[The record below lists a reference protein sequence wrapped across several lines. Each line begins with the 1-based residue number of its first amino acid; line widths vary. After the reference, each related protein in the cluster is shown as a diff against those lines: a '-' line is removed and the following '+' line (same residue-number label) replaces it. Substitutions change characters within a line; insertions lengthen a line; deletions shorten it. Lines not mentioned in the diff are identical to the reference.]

1 MSPDLYAAVDN
12 YLAETLILPDPGMDA
27 VLKSCQD
34 AGLPAIAVTPTQG
47 KFLQI
52 VARMVNAKRIL
63 EIGTLGGYSTIW
75 LARALPPNGQVV
87 TLEFNAKHAEVA
99 QENFRRAKVESLVKL
114 HIGAALDTLPKIA
127 AANPPPFDLIFI
139 DADKKNNPH
148 YFPWALKLAR
158 SGSVIIIDNV
168 VREGK
173 VLDADS
179 VDPDI
184 VGTRQVLSDVA
195 NEPRVS
201 ATALQTSDAKGH
213 DGFALAL
220 VL

>member
-1 MSPDLYAAVDN
+1 MPQDLYTAVDN
-12 YLAETLILPDPGMDA
+12 YLAETLIPPDPVMDA
-27 VLKSCQD
+27 VLKSCED

-52 VARMVNAKRIL
+52 IARMINAKRIL

-75 LARALPPNGQVV
+75 LARALPPNGQAV
-87 TLEFNAKHAEVA
+87 TLEFNPKHAEVA
-99 QENFRRAKVESLVKL
+99 QQNFRRASVESLIRL
-114 HIGAALDTLPKIA
+114 HVGAALDTLPQIA

-148 YFPWALKLAR
+148 YFQWALRLSR
-158 SGSVIIIDNV
+158 PDTVIIIDNV

-173 VLDADS
+173 VIDADS
-179 VDPDI
+179 DDPDI
-184 VGTRQVLSDVA
+184 AGTRQVLSDIA

>member
-1 MSPDLYAAVDN
+1 MSQDLYTAVDN
-12 YLAETLILPDPGMDA
+12 YLAETLIPPDPVMDA
-27 VLKSCQD
+27 VLQSCED

-52 VARMVNAKRIL
+52 IARTVKAKRIL
-63 EIGTLGGYSTIW
+63 EVGTLGGYSTIW

-87 TLEFNAKHAEVA
+87 TLEFNPKHAEVA
-99 QENFRRAKVESLVKL
+99 QQNFRRANVESLVDL
-114 HIGAALDTLPKIA
+114 HVGAALGTLPKIA
-127 AANPPPFDLIFI
+127 ALNPPPFDLVFI
-139 DADKKNNPH
+139 DADKANNPH
-148 YFPWALKLAR
+148 YFAWALKLSR
-158 SGSVIIIDNV
+158 SGTVIIIDNV

-173 VLDADS
+173 VLDAAGD
-179 VDPDI
+179 DPDI
-184 VGTRQVLSDVA
+184 LGTRQVLSDIA
-195 NEPRVS
+195 SEPRVS

>member
-1 MSPDLYAAVDN
+1 MPQDLYTAVDN
-12 YLAETLILPDPGMDA
+12 YLAETLIPPDPAMEA
-27 VLKSCQD
+27 VLKTCED

-52 VARMVNAKRIL
+52 IARMSNAKRIL

-87 TLEFNAKHAEVA
+87 TLEFNPKHAEVA
-99 QENFRRAKVESLVKL
+99 QQNFRRANVESLIRL
-114 HIGAALDTLPKIA
+114 HIGAALDTLPQIA
-127 AANPPPFDLIFI
+127 ATNPPPFDLIFI

-148 YFPWALKLAR
+148 YFKWALKLSR
-158 SGSVIIIDNV
+158 SDTVIIIDNV

-173 VLDADS
+173 VVDADS
-179 VDPDI
+179 DDPDI
-184 VGTRQVLSDVA
+184 VGTRQVLSDIA

>member
-1 MSPDLYAAVDN
+1 MSQDLYTAVDN
-12 YLAETLILPDPGMDA
+12 YLAETLIPPDPDMDA
-27 VLKSCQD
+27 VLKACEE

-52 VARMVNAKRIL
+52 IARTIKAKRIL

-75 LARALPPNGQVV
+75 LARALPPDGQVV
-87 TLEFNAKHAEVA
+87 TLEFNPKHAQVA
-99 QENFRRAKVESLVKL
+99 QENFRRAKVESLVNL

-127 AANPPPFDLIFI
+127 AANPLPFDLIFI
-139 DADKKNNPH
+139 DADKANNPH
-148 YFPWALKLAR
+148 YFKRALELAHP
-158 SGSVIIIDNV
+158 GSVIIIDNV

-173 VLDADS
+173 VVNADS
-179 VDPDI
+179 DDPDI
-184 VGTRQVLSDVA
+184 VGIRRVLSDIA

>member
-1 MSPDLYAAVDN
+1 MSQDLYTVVDN
-12 YLAETLILPDPGMDA
+12 YLAETLIPPDTVMDA

-52 VARMVNAKRIL
+52 ISRTINAKRIL

-75 LARALPPNGQVV
+75 FARALPPGGQVV
-87 TLEFNAKHAEVA
+87 TLEFNPKHAEVA
-99 QENFRRAKVESLVKL
+99 QENFRRAHVESLIHL
-114 HIGAALDTLPKIA
+114 HVGAALDTLPKIA
-127 AANPPPFDLIFI
+127 ARNPPPFDLVFI
-139 DADKKNNPH
+139 DADKANNPH
-148 YFPWALKLAR
+148 YFKWALKLSH
-158 SGSVIIIDNV
+158 SGSIIIIDNV

-173 VLDADS
+173 VINVDS
-179 VDPDI
+179 DDPDI
-184 VGTRQVLSDVA
+184 VGTRQVLSDIA
-195 NEPRVS
+195 HEPRVA

>member
-1 MSPDLYAAVDN
+1 MTQDLYTAVDN
-12 YLAETLILPDPGMDA
+12 YLAETLIAPDPVMDA
-27 VLKSCQD
+27 VLKSCED

-52 VARMVNAKRIL
+52 VARMSNAKRIL

-75 LARALPPNGQVV
+75 LARALPPDGQVV
-87 TLEFNAKHAEVA
+87 TLEFSPQHAQVA
-99 QENFRRAKVESLVKL
+99 QENFRRANVQNLVNL

-148 YFPWALKLAR
+148 YFQWALKLSR
-158 SGSVIIIDNV
+158 SDTVIIIDNV

-173 VLDADS
+173 VIDADS
-179 VDPDI
+179 DDPDI
-184 VGTRQVLSDVA
+184 VGTRQVLFDIA
-195 NEPRVS
+195 QEPRVS

>member
-1 MSPDLYAAVDN
+1 MSQDLYTAVDN
-12 YLAETLILPDPGMDA
+12 YLAETLIPPDPVLDA
-27 VLKSCQD
+27 VLKSCED

-52 VARMVNAKRIL
+52 IARVINAKRIL
-63 EIGTLGGYSTIW
+63 EVGTLGGYSTIW
-75 LARALPPNGQVV
+75 LARALPPNGQIF
-87 TLEFNAKHAEVA
+87 TLEFNPKHADIA
-99 QENFRRAKVESLVKL
+99 QQNFRRANVESFIHL
-114 HIGAALDTLPKIA
+114 HVGAALDTLPKIA
-127 AANPPPFDLIFI
+127 ASNPPFDLIFI

-148 YFPWALKLAR
+148 YFQWALKLAHP
-158 SGSVIIIDNV
+158 GSIIIIDNV

-173 VLDADS
+173 VIDADS
-179 VDPDI
+179 EDPDI
-184 VGTRQVLSDVA
+184 VGTRQVLSDIA

>member
-1 MSPDLYAAVDN
+1 MSQDLYTAVDN
-12 YLAETLILPDPGMDA
+12 YLAETLIPPDPVMDA
-27 VLKSCQD
+27 VLKSCEE

-52 VARMVNAKRIL
+52 IARTIHAKRIL

-75 LARALPPNGQVV
+75 LARALPPDGQVV
-87 TLEFNAKHAEVA
+87 TLEFNPQHAQVA
-99 QENFRRAKVESLVKL
+99 QENFRRANVESLVNL

-127 AANPPPFDLIFI
+127 ATNPPPFDLIFI
-139 DADKKNNPH
+139 DADKANNPH
-148 YFPWALKLAR
+148 YFKRALALAH
-158 SGSVIIIDNV
+158 SGSVVIIDNV

-173 VLDADS
+173 VVNADS
-179 VDPDI
+179 EDPDI
-184 VGTRQVLSDVA
+184 VGTRRVLSDIA